1 MRDPIR
7 YLRKKLVVQSATD
20 FFPLLKS
27 LRKLDIP
34 GCVSVVF
41 LRPDRRFYDSIT
53 VTDGGCRVPQVVSHL
68 LNIEDPKVGAIVL
81 ASDRTGEVPADR
93 PDDEFD
99 WVGMHEAASHC
110 GIDLLDWFVV
120 WGTKAFSVAEFA
132 PVPAG
137 W

>member
-7 YLRKKLVVQSATD
+7 YLRKKLVVQTVQD
-20 FFPLLKS
+20 FLPLLRS

-41 LRPDRRFYDSIT
+41 LRHDRRFYDSLT
-53 VTDGGCRVPQVVSHL
+53 VTDGGDRVAQVFAHL
-68 LNIEDPKVGAIVL
+68 LNIDDPKIGAMVL
-81 ASDRTGEVPADR
+81 ATDRTGEVPADR
-93 PDDEFD
+93 SDDEFH
-99 WVGMHEAASHC
+99 WTGMHEAASHC

-120 WGTKAFSVAEFA
+120 WGSKAFSVAEHA
-132 PVPAG
+132 TIPAG